1 MEKAMSTDHAP
12 KRPPLPRQ
20 KSLPIPDI
28 VPKVTEKAVSPQKPV
43 ASQSSLSGRSDVTI
57 PEGSE
62 SEDYATLPAK
72 PNSKFG
78 CKCLFKVGPACG
90 ECWIPCISVWWAV
103 WLNGGE
109 CMNSCEEEAFLEDF
123 PSYLCVLNFKK
134 IDVLIF
140 GFITA
145 PQTYNKIPYIKFL
158 SDWTIFFN

>member
-1 MEKAMSTDHAP
+1 MSTDHAP

-90 ECWIPCISVWWAV
+90 ECWIPCIS
-103 WLNGGE
+103 
-109 CMNSCEEEAFLEDF
+109 
-123 PSYLCVLNFKK
+123 
-134 IDVLIF
+134 I
-140 GFITA
+140 
-145 PQTYNKIPYIKFL
+145 
-158 SDWTIFFN
+158 

>member
-1 MEKAMSTDHAP
+1 MSTDHAP

-78 CKCLFKVGPACG
+78 CKCLFKVLKPSMWGVSD
-90 ECWIPCISVWWAV
+90 SVYIC
-103 WLNGGE
+103 L
-109 CMNSCEEEAFLEDF
+109 MSCVVEW
-123 PSYLCVLNFKK
+123 
-134 IDVLIF
+134 
-140 GFITA
+140 G
-145 PQTYNKIPYIKFL
+145 
-158 SDWTIFFN
+158 